1 MMQDTE
7 FKMQK
12 GVVKEVV
19 KLPETEKEGNNF
31 EEEMLEQILKTAAL
45 KSLIYL
51 QFFIGRLVKVESLS
65 IHWTAQQLRIGK
77 DFVISKIE
85 LRAKSELAGSVYLIF
100 PFEIAHRLTRD
111 LYGELIPEISRKHV
125 LDMVEEMTNVVSVP
139 LSETATFF
147 SRNTPVIPSVAHI
160 VSYDEFKS
168 LPLAEALALELKM
181 DSEMKGDIYFVMEGG
196 TVKKLK
202 RMLKRRERE

>member
-1 MMQDTE
+1 MQDAGY
-7 FKMQK
+7 KIMDN
-12 GVVKEVV
+12 G
-19 KLPETEKEGNNF
+19 F

-51 QFFIGRLVKVESLS
+51 QFFIGRLIKVESLS

-77 DFVISKIE
+77 DFVISRIE
-85 LRAKSELAGSVYLIF
+85 LTAKSEPVGSIYLIF
-100 PFEIAHRLTRD
+100 PFEIAHRLTED
-111 LYGELIPEISRKHV
+111 MYGDLIPEISHKHV
-125 LDMVEEMTNVVSVP
+125 LDMVEEMTNIVSVP

-147 SRNTPVIPSVAHI
+147 SRNSPVIPSVAHI
-160 VSYDEFKS
+160 VGYDEFKS

-181 DSEMKGDIYFVMEGG
+181 DGEMNGDMYFVMEGG

-202 RMLKRRERE
+202 RMLRRRERE

>member
-1 MMQDTE
+1 MQDTGYRI
-7 FKMQK
+7 QDN
-12 GVVKEVV
+12 G
-19 KLPETEKEGNNF
+19 F
-31 EEEMLEQILKTAAL
+31 EEGMLEQILKTAAL

-51 QFFIGRLVKVESLS
+51 QFFIGRLVKAESLS
-65 IHWTAQQLRIGK
+65 IHWTAHQLRIGK
-77 DFVISKIE
+77 DYVISRIE
-85 LRAKSELAGSVYLIF
+85 LTEKREQVGNIYLIF
-100 PFEIAHRLTRD
+100 PFETARRLTED
-111 LYGELIPEISRKHV
+111 MYGELIPEIYKKHV

-147 SRNTPVIPSVAHI
+147 SRNTPVLPSVAHI

-181 DSEMKGDIYFVMEGG
+181 DGEMKGNIYFVMEGG

-202 RMLKRRERE
+202 RMLRRRERE